1 MSWLKRNG
9 NNTEKLLNDQILKTE
24 TKIEE
29 INKAIEEKTASIK
42 QKLVEKN
49 KPIAKMLLIQ
59 QKHLV
64 GQIDVLTKQL
74 YNLEAQRSAL
84 TNSELTQQNMVAM
97 RKAARFANMKPDKID
112 AVMTGLADLMEDVE
126 EGLDI
131 ATQSIMPKQNDDEEL
146 DHELESIIQTLSDE
160 KEIPFET
167 TIENEKDILVEE
179 SDFPLIPEFDPTNNG
194 SSNGK
199 APQPKIVEQ
208 DRIVSLF

>member
-29 INKAIEEKTASIK
+29 ITKAIEKKTALIK
-42 QKLVEKN
+42 QKLLEKN
-49 KPIAKMLLIQ
+49 KPIAKMLLVQ

-146 DHELESIIQTLSDE
+146 DIELENIIQTLNDE
-160 KEIPFET
+160 KETFFET
-167 TIENEKDILVEE
+167 TTENEKDIPVED
-179 SDFPLIPEFDPTNNG
+179 SDFPPIPEFDPTNNG
-194 SSNGK
+194 SSNGET
-199 APQPKIVEQ
+199 PQPKIVEQ
-208 DRIVSLF
+208 NSILSLF